1 MPWIPYADYGDF
13 VIDDNPGPVAETVEE
28 RVLLDFL
35 NTIRYAMVFSEQKV
49 REKFPLDAEDHL
61 DVEGNQI
68 INAKYDL
75 VVEYMKTTY
84 GIELPKYASILDE

>member
-1 MPWIPYADYGDF
+1 MI
-13 VIDDNPGPVAETVEE
+13 IRPVAETVEE

-49 REKFPLDAEDHL
+49 REKFPLD
-61 DVEGNQI
+61 VEGNQI

-84 GIELPKYASILDE
+84 GIDLPKYASILDE